1 MEETV
6 KQRKV
11 AGVIQQTLSEIFQRE
26 NLSMVKGG
34 MVTITQVSMSPD
46 LGLAKVYLSLFKI
59 KDKENFIEE
68 ITKHSADIRRH
79 LGNKIRNQ
87 VRRIPELNFYLDDT
101 LDEVFKLEEI
111 FKSLKK

>member
-11 AGVIQQTLSEIFQRE
+11 AGVVQQTLSEILRKE
-26 NLSMVKGG
+26 NLSIVKGG

-46 LGLAKVYLSLFKI
+46 LGLAKVYLSLFQI
-59 KDKENFIEE
+59 KDKDNFLDE
-68 ITKHSADIRRH
+68 IIKHGPDLRRL
-79 LGNKIRNQ
+79 LGNQIRNQ
-87 VRRIPELNFYLDDT
+87 VRRVPELNFYLDET